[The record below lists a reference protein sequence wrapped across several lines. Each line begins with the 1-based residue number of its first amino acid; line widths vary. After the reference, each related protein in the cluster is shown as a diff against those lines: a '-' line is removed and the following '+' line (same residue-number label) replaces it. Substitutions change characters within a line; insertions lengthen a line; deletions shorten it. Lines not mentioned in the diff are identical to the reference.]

1 MSISQAQT
9 PAAAASQTPVP
20 SPCTITPALLKQHSI
35 TPDEYLAIE
44 QHLGRTPSLTEL
56 GIFSVMWSEHCSYK
70 SSRVHLRRL
79 PTKGTRTSGP
89 GAVVQGP
96 GENAGII
103 DVGDGWACAFKIESH
118 NHPSYIEPYQGAAT
132 GVGGILRD
140 IFTMG
145 ARPLAVMDSLR
156 FGPLTP
162 PESVTS
168 PDASGLAPETWDG
181 APPTPDTTDYN
192 KNHHVAN
199 GIVAGVAGYGNCFG
213 VPNLGGE
220 TRFEACYSGNPLLNA
235 FALGL
240 VRTDEIFYAKA
251 TGVGNPVFYVGA
263 KTGRDGIHG
272 ATMASEE
279 FTEGSEQKRPN
290 VQMGDPFLEKL
301 LLEACLEVMK
311 TGAVLGIQDMGA
323 AGLTCSTCEMGARG
337 ELGVSIE
344 LDRVPQRETGM
355 SSYEIMLSESQER
368 MLLVAEKGREQEVL
382 DVFAKWG
389 LDCAEVGVVTAD
401 DTMRVHHHG
410 ELIAEIPNKALTDNA
425 PVYHRPVG
433 TWTPPVPRDPPAH
446 VLAEL
451 QKHRDYTADLLKL
464 LASPNICDKRYIYEQ
479 YDSMVQTNTVQGP
492 GFEAGVIRIKGTGST
507 PTPRPS
513 HERSSGGPE
522 TLAQREAGAPSTTI
536 SSGVPGELVRGG
548 GSSWMGS
555 TTADAATETHPP
567 VTLAETVAT
576 SLGLDPIA
584 ADHTVLGQIANFIT
598 GSTPEGAATEQTG
611 NEDAANPV
619 VAPTTAH
626 ASATTP
632 GGPRLESETWGEAP
646 QDLNGVPRS
655 HHERGLSMALAGN
668 GRWCFLDPKLG
679 AMHAV
684 AEAARKVAC
693 TGATPVAATN
703 CLNFGNPEK
712 PEIMAQLSQ
721 AIDGIAE
728 ACTALNTPITGGN
741 VSLYNETRGEGIYP
755 TPVIGVVGILED
767 VTKAIP
773 NSFAAPGLPVFLLTP
788 HTSYAGDEIV
798 AELGSSEY
806 ARIGLGCTWGAP
818 PALDLRACQELS
830 TLLIEAIQSG
840 LIKSVIDVSDGGLAC
855 ALAKGSFAAGIGADL
870 LLNYNVDEA
879 SQSKQAGDSWMIF
892 NERPAFLVTCQP
904 ERWKAVFDHFESK
917 SEAFIC
923 ERLGTTT
930 KNQVSISTG
939 DRVLLSASIT
949 DLHAAYTNTLPSQL
963 AAEVVTA

>member
-1 MSISQAQT
+1 MSTSQAQT
-9 PAAAASQTPVP
+9 PAAASSPNTVP

-35 TPDEYLAIE
+35 TPDEYTKIE
-44 QHLGRTPSLTEL
+44 EHLGRTPSLTEL

-96 GENAGII
+96 GENAGVI

-156 FGPLTP
+156 FGPLSP
-162 PESVTS
+162 PPQIPSSRPESEQSVDEVERPLYLS
-168 PDASGLAPETWDG
+168 SLE
-181 APPTPDTTDYN
+181 APPTPDLTDYN
-192 KNHHVAN
+192 KNHQVAN
-199 GIVAGVAGYGNCFG
+199 GIVHGIAGYGNCFG

-240 VRTDEIFYAKA
+240 VRKDEIFYAAA

-323 AGLTCSTCEMGARG
+323 AGLTCSTCEMGAKG

-355 SSYEIMLSESQER
+355 TAYEIMLSESQER
-368 MLLVAEKGREQEVL
+368 MLLVAQKGREGEVL
-382 DVFAKWG
+382 DIFAKWG
-389 LDCAEVGVVTAD
+389 LDCAEVGIVTAD
-401 DTMRVHHHG
+401 DIMRVRHHG

-433 TWTPPVPRDPPAH
+433 TWTPPVPRDPPPH
-446 VLAEL
+446 VLGEL
-451 QKHRDYTADLLKL
+451 QKPRDYTADLLKL

-492 GFEAGVIRIKGTGST
+492 GFEAGVIRIKGTG
-507 PTPRPS
+507 PTTHAPS
-513 HERSSGGPE
+513 PVDPLGSHATSVQP
-522 TLAQREAGAPSTTI
+522 REAGAPSMTA
-536 SSGVPGELVRGG
+536 S
-548 GSSWMGS
+548 SSWVGS
-555 TTADAATETHPP
+555 TAADAATETRQPA
-567 VTLAETVAT
+567 TLAEKIAT
-576 SLGLDPIA
+576 SLDLDPVA
-584 ADHTVLGQIANFIT
+584 ADHSVLGQIANFIT
-598 GSTPEGAATEQTG
+598 GSTPEGEATAQTG

-619 VAPTTAH
+619 VAPTSDH
-626 ASATTP
+626 ESATTP
-632 GGPRLESETWGEAP
+632 AAPRLDPETWADAPQNLNEAP
-646 QDLNGVPRS
+646 RS
-655 HHERGLSMALAGN
+655 KHERGLAMALAGN
-668 GRWCFLDPKLG
+668 GRWCYLDPKLG

-712 PEIMAQLSQ
+712 PEIMAQLSA

-728 ACTALNTPITGGN
+728 ACTVLGIWSPVTGGN

-755 TPVIGVVGILED
+755 TPVIGIIGILED
-767 VTKAIP
+767 VTKAVP
-773 NSFAAPGLPVFLLTP
+773 NSFQR
-788 HTSYAGDEIV
+788 AGDLILFLSAIRGEDRK
-798 AELGSSEY
+798 AEQDMGATAY
-806 ARIGLGCTWGAP
+806 AQSRDLPLWGAP
-818 PALDLRACQELS
+818 PALSLEEEAALHQALQNLAQQGLLASAADL
-830 TLLIEAIQSG
+830 
-840 LIKSVIDVSDGGLAC
+840 SDGGTAT
-855 ALAKGSFAAGIGADL
+855 ALARACFRNQLGARISMKLTEPNPFAMA
-870 LLNYNVDEA
+870 
-879 SQSKQAGDSWMIF
+879 
-892 NERPAFLVTCQP
+892 
-904 ERWKAVFDHFESK
+904 
-917 SEAFIC
+917 
-923 ERLGTTT
+923 ERLFSEIGSSVIATCRPS
-930 KNQVSISTG
+930 N
-939 DRVLLSASIT
+939 LSAIRAALQAFPLVWTFPIGEVTATGLEIRVNEEPIIAAST
-949 DLHAAYTNTLPSQL
+949 SDLQHAFSNTLPSQL